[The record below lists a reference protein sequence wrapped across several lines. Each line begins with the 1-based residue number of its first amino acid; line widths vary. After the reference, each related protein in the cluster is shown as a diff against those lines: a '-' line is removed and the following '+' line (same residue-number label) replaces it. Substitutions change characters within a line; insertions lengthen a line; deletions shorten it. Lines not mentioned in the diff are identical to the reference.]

1 MGLVG
6 LERQIE
12 SGLKVWEERGVSK
25 FKVGERRW
33 VWEEMGVRT
42 WMKKW

>member
-25 FKVGERRW
+25 LKVGERSG
-33 VWEEMGVRT
+33 VWEEMG
-42 WMKKW
+42 